1 MKARMLKKLAVLAAA
16 TLGIGGAATVQ
27 AGSVYLTGHD
37 TLLHAGQ
44 NGYDTVILNWLRG
57 AGTSSEIAAA
67 SYDIAVVG
75 SGAGSASFTGQV
87 PDAITG
93 VEPAGTIASTGRAIP
108 LTGAISGYAS
118 ATYYHAT
125 SADWTSVLSKDL
137 LIILSHTSCGGC
149 DISDADV
156 LAINAQSAAIATAFN
171 AGMDIWGNSGAN
183 STTYY
188 NFLPAGATTTGPP
201 ISGSFGFDATNA
213 GDAIGIVSNMIN
225 GFPTHNRFAAFD
237 PDFVVFETRPATG
250 VTCNTPPFATG
261 CEIISIGIR
270 DATITD
276 GGIGTDGG
284 TSVPEP
290 GVLALLGLG
299 VLGMALTRRRRQ
311 S

>member
-1 MKARMLKKLAVLAAA
+1 MRTRMLKNLAVLAAA
-16 TLGIGGAATVQ
+16 TLGLGVAGTVQ

-57 AGTSSEIAAA
+57 AGTGSEIATANY
-67 SYDIAVVG
+67 SIAVVG
-75 SGAGSASFTGQV
+75 GGNGSARFTGGANFTTGAVV
-87 PDAITG
+87 PGTG
-93 VEPAGTIASTGRAIP
+93 NAIP
-108 LTGAISGYAS
+108 LAGAIAGYES

-125 SADWTSVLSKDL
+125 TADWTSVLSKDI

-149 DISDADV
+149 DIGNDDV
-156 LAINAQSAAIATAFN
+156 IAINAQSAAITTAFN
-171 AGMDIWGNSGAN
+171 AGMDIWGNSGATN
-183 STTYY
+183 ANYY

-201 ISGSFGFDATNA
+201 ISGSSGFDATNA
-213 GDAIGIVSNMIN
+213 GDAIGILPAMIN

-237 PDFVVFETRPATG
+237 PDFVVFETRPAAG
-250 VTCNTPPFATG
+250 AACNTPPFPTTG
-261 CEIISIGIR
+261 CEFISIGIR

-284 TSVPEP
+284 TTVPEP

-299 VLGMALTRRRRQ
+299 ALGMALTRRRRQ
-311 S
+311 Q